1 MRRIGGEY
9 EASLS
14 REMLETILKETVTGI
29 AVVSPRVDGI
39 QLDYTNDG
47 FFSLFGYTRDEY
59 EELPEEVRMNL
70 LNPEDFMNTITRI
83 NTDYAPGEI

>member
-14 REMLETILKETVTGI
+14 RELLETILKETVTGI
-29 AVVSPRVDGI
+29 AIVSPRVDGI

-47 FFSLFGYTRDEY
+47 FFSLFYS
-59 EELPEEVRMNL
+59 
-70 LNPEDFMNTITRI
+70 
-83 NTDYAPGEI
+83 